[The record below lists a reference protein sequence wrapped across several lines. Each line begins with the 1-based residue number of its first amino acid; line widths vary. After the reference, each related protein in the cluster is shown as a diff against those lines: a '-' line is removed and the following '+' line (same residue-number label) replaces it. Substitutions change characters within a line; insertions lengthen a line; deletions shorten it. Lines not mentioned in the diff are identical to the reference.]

1 MDQHQLFPAERK
13 RSTQGGSP
21 VELREDL
28 RYIVIEGVI
37 GVGKTTL
44 AKMLAQRFGG
54 RLVLEAFHENPFLE
68 RFYQDRNR
76 WAFQTQLSFLAHR
89 FKQQNS
95 LLKPDLFHNLVVS
108 DYSFDKDKIFAHQN
122 LKGDELQLYE
132 SLFNLMQPRV
142 PVPDLVV
149 YLQASTKRLLQN
161 IKLRGRPFENAM
173 DPAYLEALNEAY
185 NYFYFRYTDS
195 PLLIINAEDVDFVR
209 NEEELD
215 EIVRQIVT
223 TTHPGTTYFNPVSRA
238 S

>member
-1 MDQHQLFPAERK
+1 MDQHQLFPVAKKENSPV
-13 RSTQGGSP
+13 STP
-21 VELREDL
+21 VELRDDL

-44 AKMLAQRFGG
+44 TQMLAQRFGG

-68 RFYQDRNR
+68 RFYQDRDR

-89 FKQQNS
+89 FRQQNT
-95 LLKPDLFHNLVVS
+95 LLKPDLFHKLVIS
-108 DYSFDKDKIFAHQN
+108 DYSFDKDRIFAHQN

-161 IKLRGRPFENAM
+161 IKLRGRSFESKM
-173 DPAYLEALNEAY
+173 DPEYLESLNEAY
-185 NYFYFRYTDS
+185 NYYYFRYTDS
-195 PLLIINAEDVDFVR
+195 PLLIINAEEVDFVK
-209 NEEELD
+209 NENELQ
-215 EIVRQIVT
+215 EIVRQIAT
-223 TTHPGTTYFNPVSRA
+223 TSHPGTTYFNPVSRA